1 MRFLALFYI
10 LCVSPFIGTGQ
21 VLVTTGQL
29 LSTAKNQPQ
38 FQLQERKLDF
48 LKNTPHK
55 LPLIDRWEFRTQT
68 HDLDLTEQRISFRLR
83 PNSRKERTTQ
93 QELHF
98 STIQFHQEATRKVLL
113 TGIQQRYNTCLTLLF
128 AKKRKQL
135 MLDLE
140 GVYLALS
147 TAYGQNGDFD
157 AMMDAEET
165 QEEISLELFD
175 YEQEIGRAIRK
186 TKYFLNDKTDFEL
199 VTIDF
204 LTMQALKERM
214 RTINP
219 NEQIT
224 NPTLASLENEINL
237 VEKELA
243 VETAKQNKWL
253 NFAQFRYGGSDS
265 FNPFRETFSVAFAFN
280 LPTKGN
286 NILKTNKLELDRIA
300 AENDWGEANYYL
312 EKERKNLL
320 RDLNNWLEKYDQLSK
335 NLIAVQ
341 AKMTKSFT
349 VNNTPDYEL
358 LSLKLRAHLLKKELR
373 LHQIEEKIYQTYLDW
388 LGVTGKMIEL
398 PLVNYLTADL
408 QRF

>member
-1 MRFLALFYI
+1 MKFLALLFT
-10 LCVSPFIGTGQ
+10 LCALPFLGMGQ
-21 VLVTTGQL
+21 VLVTTGQI
-29 LSTAKNQPQ
+29 LSTAKSQPQ

-55 LPLIDRWEFRTQT
+55 LPLINRWEFRTQT
-68 HDLDLTEQRISFRLR
+68 HDLDLTEQRISFRVR
-83 PNSRKERTTQ
+83 PNSRKERTAQ
-93 QELHF
+93 QQLHF

-113 TGIQQRYNTCLTLLF
+113 KGIQQRYNTCLTLLF

-147 TAYGQNGDFD
+147 TAYGQNGNFD
-157 AMMDAEET
+157 AMMDAEAE
-165 QEEISLELFD
+165 QEAISLELFD
-175 YEQEIGRAIRK
+175 YEQEIGRATRK
-186 TKYFLNDKTDFEL
+186 TKYFLSDKTNFEL
-199 VTIDF
+199 LTDDF
-204 LTMQALKERM
+204 LAIQALKERI
-214 RTINP
+214 TDINP
-219 NEQIT
+219 SEQIT
-224 NPTLASLENEINL
+224 NPALASLENEINL

-243 VETAKQNKWL
+243 VETAKQKKWL
-253 NFAQFRYGGSDS
+253 NFVQFRYGGSDA
-265 FNPFRETFSVAFAFN
+265 FNPFRETFSIAFAFY

-286 NILKTNKLELDRIA
+286 NILKKNKLELDRIA

-320 RDLNNWLEKYDQLSK
+320 RDLNNWLEKYGQLSK

-341 AKMTKSFT
+341 DKMTKSFS

-358 LSLKLRAHLLKKELR
+358 LSLKLRAHLLRKDLR
-373 LHQIEEKIYQTYLDW
+373 LHEIEEKIYQAYLDW
-388 LGVTGKMIEL
+388 LGVTGKMIQL

>member
-1 MRFLALFYI
+1 MRFLALLFI
-10 LCVSPFIGTGQ
+10 LCVSPFLGMGQ

-48 LKNTPHK
+48 LKNTPHQ
-55 LPLIDRWEFRTQT
+55 LPLIDRWELRTQT
-68 HDLDLTEQRISFRLR
+68 HDLDLTEQRVSFRVR
-83 PNSRKERTTQ
+83 PNSRKERAAQ
-93 QELHF
+93 QQLHF

-113 TGIQQRYNTCLTLLF
+113 KGIQQRYNTCLTLLF

-135 MLDLE
+135 MLDLAE
-140 GVYLALS
+140 VYLALS
-147 TAYGQNGDFD
+147 TTYEQNGDFD
-157 AMMDAEET
+157 AMIDAEGE
-165 QEEISLELFD
+165 QEAVSLELFD

-186 TKYFLNDKTDFEL
+186 TKYFLGDKTDFEL
-199 VTIDF
+199 LGNDF
-204 LTMQALKERM
+204 LSIMDLKERIAI
-214 RTINP
+214 INP

-224 NPTLASLENEINL
+224 NPILTSLENEINL
-237 VEKELA
+237 VEKEL
-243 VETAKQNKWL
+243 VIETAKQKKWL

-265 FNPFRETFSVAFAFN
+265 FNPFRETFSIALAFN

-286 NILKTNKLELDRIA
+286 NLIKKNKLELDRIA

-320 RDLNNWLEKYDQLSK
+320 RDLNNWLEKYEQLSK

-341 AKMTKSFT
+341 NRMAKSFT
-349 VNNTPDYEL
+349 VNNTPNYEL
-358 LSLKLRAHLLKKELR
+358 LSLKLRAHLLRKDLR
-373 LHQIEEKIYQTYLDW
+373 LHQIEEKIYQAYLDW